1 MNKKKK
7 IIILSVTTV
16 LLATA
21 ISVFVFYNTRSQNKG
36 PSLIVSDATVEIGGE
51 VYVNVAINKN
61 PGISG
66 FVVDLEYDKQLLKP
80 IEVVQG
86 DLISQG
92 LFNSNFEPQ
101 VNDGILKTTWFD
113 VADIKSDGE
122 LFAVKFR
129 VLSSEKT
136 KTPISIKYQE
146 GNIANQSLEN
156 VTLNLVDA
164 KVIIK

>member
-1 MNKKKK
+1 
-7 IIILSVTTV
+7 
-16 LLATA
+16 
-21 ISVFVFYNTRSQNKG
+21 
-36 PSLIVSDATVEIGGE
+36 
-51 VYVNVAINKN
+51 VNVAINKN